1 MANDPEHIFSNF
13 DSSLSA
19 LRDGVLKM
27 ASMAQ
32 QNLENAVTGLLERNR
47 ELCGDAIADDDEVD
61 NLERTIDRDGFDI
74 LLRFGPV
81 ASDLREVLANMKA
94 ANNLERI
101 SDEAEIIA
109 RSARKILK
117 QPEIPEIR
125 RIEPLY
131 TGVSEMVR
139 DSVRAHA
146 RGDIELSLSL
156 KTRAKELEKVH
167 ASLIKALAKR
177 VDADSENAKTLLHL
191 VYIARSLERIADFAK
206 NIAED
211 AVFAEAATDIR
222 HLSAKEAAAEV
233 EESNSP
239 SALE

>member
-1 MANDPEHIFSNF
+1 MANDPGHIFSDF
-13 DSSLSA
+13 DFNLSA

-74 LLRFGPV
+74 LLRFSPV

-101 SDEAEIIA
+101 SDESEIIA

-125 RIEPLY
+125 KIEPLY
-131 TGVSEMVR
+131 HAVSEMVR

-146 RGDIELSLSL
+146 EGDVELSLSL
-156 KTRAKELEKVH
+156 KTRAKKVEKDH
-167 ASLIKALAKR
+167 SALIKALAKKI
-177 VDADSENAKTLLHL
+177 DADTADIKTLLNL
-191 VYIARSLERIADFAK
+191 TYIARSLERISDFAK
-206 NIAED
+206 NLAED
-211 AVFAEAATDIR
+211 AVFAEAATDVR
-222 HLSAKEAAAEV
+222 HMSPKAAAAEV
-233 EESNSP
+233 EVSKD
-239 SALE
+239 